1 MVIVSTVS
9 QVVAMSSVIS
19 PAINAGI
26 LTIQT
31 GETIVWMTTTAVN

>member
-9 QVVAMSSVIS
+9 QVVVMSSVIS
-19 PAINAGI
+19 PVVSVTI

-31 GETIVWMTTTAVN
+31 GETIV